1 MLGTSQPPW
10 YLRASERNE
19 QMKRKEVDNED
30 NRGEEERVIDLDGGM
45 K

>member
-1 MLGTSQPPW
+1 MPETSQPPW

-19 QMKRKEVDNED
+19 QMKRKEVG
-30 NRGEEERVIDLDGGM
+30 NRGEEERVIDLEGGM